1 MSASISTS
9 TSQPG
14 SASASVPVQ
23 TNSVAPVDNPSALV
37 QPDQTVTA
45 VTPSS
50 VSQASS
56 VLPQTGKH
64 HESDKD
70 AFALA
75 ALGLSSAVYLFALG
89 KNKK

>member
-1 MSASISTS
+1 M
-9 TSQPG
+9 
-14 SASASVPVQ
+14 
-23 TNSVAPVDNPSALV
+23 
-37 QPDQTVTA
+37 TA

-56 VLPQTGKH
+56 VLPQTGKQ

-75 ALGLSSAVYLFALG
+75 ALGLSSAVYFFALG